1 MPEELPDPLAHAWY
15 RDHTYRSRAE
25 DPAQL
30 GGTKRATG
38 MRISVCLPALNEAA
52 TVGAICRIVR
62 DRLMGPEG
70 LVDELLV
77 IDSGSTDGTAD
88 IAASAGATVIG
99 LDPAR
104 EQVGPTAS
112 GKGAALWSS
121 LASATGDIVVWLD
134 SDTKNFGEH
143 FVSRLVAPFFR
154 DPSLKLVKA
163 YYERP
168 IGEGDLFSAAGGGRV
183 TELLVRPMI
192 NLFYPALAGV
202 IQPLAGECAVRR
214 NALMEIPFMAGY
226 GVDVAI
232 LIDVVAKWGL
242 DALAQADLGVRMHRN
257 RDLMELGRMS
267 FDIIRTM
274 VGRFEDLG
282 LMKAAGTPD
291 PALVQFLENEPH
303 LSNPAQLVE
312 LPPLAS
318 VLTR

>member
-1 MPEELPDPLAHAWY
+1 MPEELPDPLAHAWF

-25 DPAQL
+25 DPTQL
-30 GGTKRATG
+30 AAIKRATG
-38 MRISVCLPALNEAA
+38 MRVSVCLPALNEAP
-52 TVGAICRIVR
+52 TVGAICTIVT
-62 DRLMGPEG
+62 DGLMGPEG
-70 LVDELLV
+70 LVDELIV

-88 IAASAGATVIG
+88 VAASAGATVIG
-99 LDPAR
+99 FDRAQ
-104 EQVGPTAS
+104 EVAPTAS

-121 LASATGDIVVWLD
+121 LAAATGDIVVWVD

-154 DPSLKLVKA
+154 DPGLKLVKA
-163 YYERP
+163 FYERP
-168 IGEGDLFSAAGGGRV
+168 IGEGDTFSAAGGGRV
-183 TELLVRPMI
+183 TELVVRPMI

-232 LIDVVAKWGL
+232 LIDVVEKWGL

-282 LMKAAGTPD
+282 VMKAAGPPD
-291 PALVQFLENEPH
+291 TALIQFSEGNLQLRNAAE
-303 LSNPAQLVE
+303 LVE

-318 VLTR
+318 LL

>member
-1 MPEELPDPLAHAWY
+1 MPDGFPDPLAHAWF

-25 DPAQL
+25 DPVQL
-30 GGTKRATG
+30 AATKRAAG
-38 MRISVCLPALNEAA
+38 VRVSVCLPALNEAP
-52 TVGAICRIVR
+52 TVGAICTIVR

-70 LVDELLV
+70 LVDELIV

-88 IAASAGATVIG
+88 AAASAGATVIG
-99 LDPAR
+99 FDRAQ
-104 EQVGPTAS
+104 EVAPTAS

-121 LASATGDIVVWLD
+121 LASATGDLVVWLD

-143 FVSRLVAPFFR
+143 FVSRLVAPFLR
-154 DPSLKLVKA
+154 DPALKLVKA
-163 YYERP
+163 FYERP
-168 IGEGDLFSAAGGGRV
+168 IGEGDTFSAAGGGRV
-183 TELLVRPMI
+183 TELVVRPMI
-192 NLFYPALAGV
+192 DLFLPALAGV

-214 NALMEIPFMAGY
+214 DALIQIPFMAGY

-232 LIDVVAKWGL
+232 LIDVVEKWGL
-242 DALAQADLGVRMHRN
+242 DALAQADLGVRIHRN

-282 LMKAAGTPD
+282 LMKAAGPPD
-291 PALVQFLENEPH
+291 AALVQFLEGEAH
-303 LSNPAQLVE
+303 LSNSAELAE

-318 VLTR
+318 VL